1 MMKPLIIGITGGSGS
16 GKTSFIR
23 QLKQSFARNEVCIV
37 SQDDYYKPKEEQQQ
51 DEKGVVNFDLPTSI
65 YKNDLLNDLQVL
77 CQGQVVT
84 RQEYTF
90 NNHLK
95 EPAKLTFHP
104 APVIIVEG
112 LFILYY
118 PKMREQLDL
127 KVFVDAKES
136 LKIIRRIKRD
146 RIERNYP
153 LDDVLYRYEHHVMPA
168 FEQYIKPFASTA
180 DIIVN
185 NNSVFEKGL
194 QMVKGFIRNYLD
206 ELDRE
211 GGIEYHLKEEG

>member
-1 MMKPLIIGITGGSGS
+1 MKPLIIGVTGGSGS
-16 GKTSFIR
+16 GKTSLIK
-23 QLKQSFARNEVCIV
+23 QLKQSFTKGDVCII
-37 SQDDYYKPKEEQQQ
+37 SQDDYYKPREEQQR
-51 DEKGVVNFDLPTSI
+51 DARGVVNFDLPTSI
-65 YKNDLLNDLQVL
+65 YKEDLLSDLQIL
-77 CQGQVVT
+77 CRGQIVT

-95 EPAKLTFHP
+95 EASVLTFYP

-118 PKMREQLDL
+118 EKVREQLDL

-168 FEQYIKPFASTA
+168 FEQFIKPFAPTA

-194 QMVKGFIRNYLD
+194 QMIKGFIRNYLD
-206 ELDRE
+206 ELSRE
-211 GGIEYHLKEEG
+211 GGIEYRLKEE

>member
-1 MMKPLIIGITGGSGS
+1 MKPLIIGITGGSGS
-16 GKTSFIR
+16 GKTSFIK
-23 QLKQSFARNEVCIV
+23 QLKRSFTKDDVCIV
-37 SQDDYYKPKEEQQQ
+37 SQDDYYKPKEEQLR
-51 DEKGVVNFDLPTSI
+51 DDKGVVNFDLPTSI
-65 YKNDLLNDLQVL
+65 YKNDLLKDLQGL
-77 CQGQVVT
+77 CEGQIVT

-95 EPAKLTFHP
+95 APKVLTFHP

-118 PKMREQLDL
+118 PQVREQLDL

-211 GGIEYHLKEEG
+211 GGIEYHLREQD

>member
-1 MMKPLIIGITGGSGS
+1 MKPLIIGVTGGSGS
-16 GKTSFIR
+16 GKTSFIK
-23 QLKQSFARNEVCIV
+23 QLKRSFTKDEVSII
-37 SQDDYYKPKEEQQQ
+37 SQDDYYKPKEEQQR
-51 DEKGVVNFDLPTSI
+51 DIRGVVNFDLPTSI
-65 YKNDLLNDLQVL
+65 YKDDLLEDLQEL
-77 CQGQVVT
+77 CQGKTVS

-90 NNHLK
+90 NNDLK
-95 EPAKLTFHP
+95 EPAILTFHP

-118 PKMREQLDL
+118 YQIREQLDL

-168 FEQYIKPFASTA
+168 FEQFIKPFAPTA
-180 DIIVN
+180 DIVVN

-206 ELDRE
+206 ELNRE
-211 GGIEYHLKEEG
+211 GGITYRLREE

>member
-1 MMKPLIIGITGGSGS
+1 MKPLIIGITGGSGS

-37 SQDDYYKPKEEQQQ
+37 SQDDYYKPKEEQQR

-65 YKNDLLNDLQVL
+65 HKNDLLNDLQIL
-77 CQGQVVT
+77 CQGHVVT

-95 EPAKLTFHP
+95 EPAVITFHP

>member
-1 MMKPLIIGITGGSGS
+1 MKPLIIGVTGGSGS
-16 GKTSFIR
+16 GKTSFIK
-23 QLKQSFARNEVCIV
+23 QLKRSFTKDDVCIV
-37 SQDDYYKPKEEQQQ
+37 SQDDYYKPKEEQLR
-51 DEKGVVNFDLPTSI
+51 DDKGVVNFDLPTSI
-65 YKNDLLNDLQVL
+65 YKNDLLKDLQGL
-77 CQGQVVT
+77 CAGQIVT

-95 EPAKLTFHP
+95 APKVLTFHP

-118 PKMREQLDL
+118 PQVREQLDL

-211 GGIEYHLKEEG
+211 GGIEYHLREQD